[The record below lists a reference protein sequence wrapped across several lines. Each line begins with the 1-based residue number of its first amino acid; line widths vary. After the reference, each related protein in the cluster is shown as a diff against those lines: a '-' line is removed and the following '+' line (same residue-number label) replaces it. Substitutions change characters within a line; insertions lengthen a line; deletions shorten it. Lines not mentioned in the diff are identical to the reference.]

1 MKKLFK
7 EFRSEKGAASVL
19 EATIVFPLVFLIVVF
34 LIFMGFIYVQKSYVQ
49 YHADHLSLY
58 ISKMIQY
65 PGYQY
70 IDKPYY
76 NPDSNNNTGVVT
88 FDDIKNAMKC
98 SDPYRYFKGLFNT
111 GLLKKD
117 YEIVDLDKRTDVVQQ
132 AADGMV
138 NYYLAS
144 HGFLKPSNSGKLSA
158 PNSSNFANAK
168 VSKSNGY
175 ICAIAADTSKV
186 SVYLAQDFVFA
197 KFFSMI
203 GIGGRTMA
211 ISGVGTTFI
220 TDSVEFMRNT
230 DMIFDAANFLADQL
244 GIDTNKI
251 KDVISKITGNEK

>member
-1 MKKLFK
+1 MKNLFK

-19 EATIVFPLVFLIVVF
+19 EATIVFPLVFLIVIF

-76 NPDSNNNTGVVT
+76 NKDSNNNTGVVT

-98 SDPYRYFKGLFNT
+98 SDPYRYFMGLFN
-111 GLLKKD
+111 GD
-117 YEIVDLDKRTDVVQQ
+117 YRIADHNSSRDVVDE
-132 AADGMV
+132 AATGMV
-138 NYYLAS
+138 NNYLAS

-158 PNSSNFANAK
+158 PTSGNFKNAT
-168 VSKSNGY
+168 VRESDGY
-175 ICAIAADTSKV
+175 VCAIAADTSKV

-230 DMIFDAANFLADQL
+230 DMIFDAANFLANQL
-244 GIDTNKI
+244 GIDIDKI
-251 KDVISKITGNEK
+251 KDVISKITGNEN

>member
-1 MKKLFK
+1 MRKLFK

-19 EATIVFPLVFLIVVF
+19 EATIVFPIVFLTVIF
-34 LIFMGFIYVQKSYVQ
+34 LIYMGFIHVQKAYVQ

-76 NPDSNNNTGVVT
+76 TSGANNTGVVT
-88 FDDIKNAMKC
+88 FNDISNAMKC
-98 SDPYRYFKGLFNT
+98 SDPYRYFMGLFN
-111 GLLKKD
+111 KNYKIAD
-117 YEIVDLDKRTDVVQQ
+117 HNSNRNVVKE
-132 AADGMV
+132 AAEGMV
-138 NYYLAS
+138 NNYLAS
-144 HGFLKPSNSGKLSA
+144 HGFLKPSNSGKLSE
-158 PNSSNFANAK
+158 PTTGNFAGHK
-168 VSKSNGY
+168 ELGKSDGY

-230 DMIFDAANFLADQL
+230 DMIFDAANFLADKL
-244 GIDTNKI
+244 GIDIAKI
-251 KDVISKITGNEK
+251 KDVISKITGNENK